1 MAIEYEQISSDSTSE
16 RASIV
21 HEPSIE
27 KTPRDAEGS
36 SVIILPSDGAA
47 IVESDVE
54 HNSVNLAMSYLP
66 AVHAEKD
73 SAQGEAGDIEL
84 GGFFLEDVPS
94 NEILPP
100 DILKAQRLEKIK
112 SLSEKKNLDKLDGI
126 WKKASLLATLISTL
140 CR

>member
-27 KTPRDAEGS
+27 KTPCDAEGS

-54 HNSVNLAMSYLP
+54 NNSVNR
-66 AVHAEKD
+66 VHAEKD

-126 WKKASLLATLISTL
+126 WKKASLLAALISTL